1 MSVMKPRAPTS
12 APDSAGPDPKLKLG
26 LPGTPDERRREIR
39 ALIKR
44 HAETLRRLAR

>member
-1 MSVMKPRAPTS
+1 MNVMKSRASTTS
-12 APDSAGPDPKLKLG
+12 PDNASPDSKLKLG

-39 ALIKR
+39 ALMKK